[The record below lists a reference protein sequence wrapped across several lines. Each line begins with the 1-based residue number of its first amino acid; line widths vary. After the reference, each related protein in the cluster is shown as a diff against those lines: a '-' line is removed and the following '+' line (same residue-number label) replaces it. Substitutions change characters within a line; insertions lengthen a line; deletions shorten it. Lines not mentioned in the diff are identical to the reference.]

1 MHNLRRRM
9 ARAAALV
16 LPLLPL
22 VAHAGDFVDT
32 RITFIFGDDNFL
44 AKAGDTNPSSPDAGF
59 GRRAGRIFFFDTLN
73 SRYQG
78 DETLTNLVVYKKLPG
93 FINGLTT
100 EAAFIAQFQLLGD
113 PNNEKFADNGTYLK
127 ITYDFEGGENRNKN
141 LVVTLFPFN
150 APQFRLGYHWDV
162 SWGGSEIFPRA
173 VGPVP
178 GAKIQLDMP
187 RWYVFGGARTAQIQG
202 KETPRGNEESETFY
216 GLLGGGGLDIIKKHL
231 RIDAS
236 GGYFQKG
243 RNPLAPVEGRIIDS
257 GGFSTQ
263 IVAYDGIPI
272 VTPIDFQLYRN
283 DPTVMYNMAWKEVY
297 GKGFSWNFSA
307 EFVSLWQSLSD
318 PDRFGSTKL
327 QNAKAAYV
335 ELKTKFDFFRVNL
348 SFVYRDLEFLLFNVP
363 GFVPFEALPSG
374 NIQVNPEYFGAI
386 AIDYHFPKSHLT
398 PGFVFGFQRPASVTA
413 QLTGQAVGAN
423 PPDTLAGVRTVV
435 VRRQGSFDILP
446 ENSQPTMI
454 YVMKAL
460 LRWDLSDIMTVVS
473 ELTFGVDN
481 NTTLLQDD
489 PSGIARRVFQKPEK
503 LGFNII
509 VQARY

>member
-1 MHNLRRRM
+1 M
-9 ARAAALV
+9 ALSA
-16 LPLLPL
+16 PLSA
-22 VAHAGDFVDT
+22 VAGDFMDT

-44 AKAGDTNPSSPDAGF
+44 AKAGETNPSSPDAGF

-73 SRYQG
+73 SRFQG
-78 DETLTNLVVYKKLPG
+78 DETLTNLVLYKKFPG
-93 FINGLTT
+93 FIQGVTT
-100 EAAFIAQFQLLGD
+100 EAAFVAQFQLLGD

-141 LVVTLFPFN
+141 LSVTLFPFS

-162 SWGGSEIFPRA
+162 AWGQSEIFPRA
-173 VGPVP
+173 NGPVP
-178 GAKIQLDMP
+178 GAKVQLDMP
-187 RWYVFGGARTAQIQG
+187 SWYAFAGAKTAQIQG
-202 KETPRGNEESETFY
+202 KETPRGNEEAETFY
-216 GLLGGGGLDIIKKHL
+216 GLLGGWGWDITKHI
-231 RIDAS
+231 RVEAS

-257 GGFSTQ
+257 GGLSAQ
-263 IVAYDGIPI
+263 LVIYDGIPI
-272 VTPIDFQLYRN
+272 VAPIDFRLYKE
-283 DPTVMYNMAWKEVY
+283 DPTLRYNMAWKEQY
-297 GKGFSWNFSA
+297 GSGFSWNLSM
-307 EFVSLWQSLSD
+307 EFTSLWQSLSD

-363 GFVPFEALPSG
+363 SFVPFEALPTQ
-374 NIQVNPEYFGAI
+374 NVNVNPEFFGAI
-386 AIDYHFPKSHLT
+386 AFDYHFPKSHLT
-398 PGFVFGFQRPASVTA
+398 PGFVIGFQRPASVTA
-413 QLTGQAVGAN
+413 DLTGRAVGSN
-423 PPDTLAGVRTVV
+423 PPDTLAGRRTVV

-446 ENSQPTMI
+446 ENAQPTMI
-454 YVMKAL
+454 YAMKAL
-460 LRWDLSDIMTVVS
+460 LRWDLSDIMTVVG
-473 ELTFGVDN
+473 ELTFAIDN

-489 PSGIARRVFQKPEK
+489 PSGIATRVFQKPEK